1 MKNIYKV
8 SWCKTYYCH
17 GEEEI
22 QAESSEEA
30 EKMALDKMGDYEG
43 RMQYDPNED
52 YIDVYPQDTE
62 Q

>member
-1 MKNIYKV
+1 MKNIYTV

-52 YIDVYPQDTE
+52 YIDVYPQDE
-62 Q
+62 E